1 MTNAIAQLPS
11 LLNSSV
17 ELIAL
22 SKANSNWQAK
32 LQQVGVAIT
41 DSTYL
46 AFPETVETLSE
57 IVKQAQ
63 QQQWR
68 ILICGNGS
76 KLDWG
81 GLVTEIDLV
90 ISTQKCDLII
100 DHAVGDLTVTVAAG
114 VKLADLQEKLAL
126 TGQFLPIDPAFPQQA
141 TIGGIVA
148 TADTGSWRQRYGGVR
163 DLVLGLTMIRADGEI
178 AKAGGRVVKNVAGY
192 DLMKLFTGS
201 YGTLGIISQVTFRTY
216 PLPEAS
222 QTMVLTGEGDHLAK
236 AAQTLRNSSLTPT
249 KADLISSYGIN
260 RLGIS
265 KEMALIVRFQTIP
278 ASIAQQSSQLAAI
291 AQQLNLQASYYQDR
305 DESDLWQRLSE
316 IIRIPSSQEAIICK
330 IGIVPDQVVK
340 FMTNLN
346 DGLAMIHLGSGLGHW
361 QLEQEDLAMLAK
373 MRSLCE
379 QNRGFLTIL
388 TAPKSTKQ
396 QLDVW
401 GYNGNS
407 LKMMQTIKQ
416 KFDPNQILNP
426 GRFVGGI

>member
-11 LLNSSV
+11 LLNSPV
-17 ELIAL
+17 ELVAL
-22 SKANSNWQAK
+22 SKANSDWQAK
-32 LQQVGVAIT
+32 FQQAGIAIT

-46 AFPETVETLSE
+46 AFPSTVETLSE

-63 QQQWR
+63 RQQWR

-90 ISTQKCDLII
+90 ISTQKCNPVI

-114 VKLADLQEKLAL
+114 VKLTELQDKLAL

-163 DLVLGLTMIRADGEI
+163 DLVLGLSIIRADGKI

-201 YGTLGIISQVTFRTY
+201 YGTLGIISQVTLRTF

-222 QTMVLTGEGDHLAK
+222 QTMVLRGEVDRLTQ
-236 AAQTLRNSSLTPT
+236 AAQTLRSSSLTPT
-249 KADLISSYGIN
+249 KADLISSSAMN
-260 RLGIS
+260 RLGIA
-265 KEMALIVRFQTIP
+265 KEMGLIVRFQTIN
-278 ASIAQQSSQLAAI
+278 ASIAQQSSQLAEI
-291 AQQLNLQASYYQDR
+291 AQQLHLQVSYYQDR
-305 DESDLWQRLSE
+305 DESDLWQRLLE

-330 IGIVPDQVVK
+330 IGIVPNQAVK
-340 FMTNLN
+340 LLNNLN

-361 QLEQEDLAMLAK
+361 QLEEEDLVILAK
-373 MRSLCE
+373 MRPLCE

-388 TAPKSTKQ
+388 TAPQSTKQ
-396 QLDVW
+396 QLEVW
-401 GYNGNS
+401 GYTGNS
-407 LKMMQTIKQ
+407 IKMMQTIKH